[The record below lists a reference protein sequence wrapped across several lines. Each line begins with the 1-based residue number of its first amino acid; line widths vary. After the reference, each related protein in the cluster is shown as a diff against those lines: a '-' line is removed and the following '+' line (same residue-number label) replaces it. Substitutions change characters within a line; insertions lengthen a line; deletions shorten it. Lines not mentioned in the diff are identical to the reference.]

1 MYTLEVE
8 TTKGKQKE
16 TIYEIHELSFLDK
29 LLSCKDSSKRG
40 VHYLDIPCA
49 FDIETT
55 NIYEKDETGKPK
67 KEPRPYAFM
76 YHWQFCFDDQVV
88 FGRRWESFQ
97 DLLKALEKNLNLNSK
112 NRLVVWVHNLPFE
125 WTFIKDFIEYEDGF
139 FKDERA
145 PLKIVTKGG
154 IEFRCSYALSN
165 MSLQKFCENEID
177 VIHYKLA
184 DTYDYEKIRTP
195 ATPMTSED
203 AQEVDNILR
212 GGFDR
217 LSLKECYSLLV
228 IPGNVFQDKVSLLQW
243 AKIAFKYKVMLITDH
258 ADEYSF
264 DDLFANTEGYKDS
277 DIELQNVIVTANW
290 LVGRE
295 SEKLSENEKESAAF
309 YIASS
314 GALAGKLY
322 DESASMAQ
330 GAGGKK
336 YGTLD
341 GVKGVKLDLLKSEIA
356 SLMDN
361 QVIPMVY
368 SEGRVMAFNNS
379 TLYNGDNTAM
389 KEYPIVRVFDWV
401 KKVLMNFVHEVALE
415 NWDPYNSPKNL
426 KSKIQAFLNDY
437 KGYGNLFQNYEIKE
451 PTQDPVT
458 KRITCDISLTPF
470 YSAKNFII
478 KVAAD
483 KKDKDAQMA

>member
-1 MYTLEVE
+1 MADTEMQKSQAAAQAAGEELQPQKAQKDISQLLSSFGGFNAVRGFMPDADNLNPARKAAKAVFLTDKRFKDKRNDLINDIKGWLAILDEGHSNATEFVDSCKAKEEKYTKVLKQGITDAMYATANLERSYRSLDSFFKTANTDKVKNLRIINVYKDDIADADSGFANEVE
-8 TTKGKQKE
+8 
-16 TIYEIHELSFLDK
+16 D
-29 LLSCKDSSKRG
+29 
-40 VHYLDIPCA
+40 
-49 FDIETT
+49 
-55 NIYEKDETGKPK
+55 
-67 KEPRPYAFM
+67 
-76 YHWQFCFDDQVV
+76 
-88 FGRRWESFQ
+88 
-97 DLLKALEKNLNLNSK
+97 
-112 NRLVVWVHNLPFE
+112 
-125 WTFIKDFIEYEDGF
+125 
-139 FKDERA
+139 
-145 PLKIVTKGG
+145 
-154 IEFRCSYALSN
+154 
-165 MSLQKFCENEID
+165 
-177 VIHYKLA
+177 
-184 DTYDYEKIRTP
+184 
-195 ATPMTSED
+195 
-203 AQEVDNILR
+203 ILR
-212 GGFDR
+212 NGFDR
-217 LSLKECYSLLV
+217 LSLKDCYSLV
-228 IPGNVFQDKVSLLQW
+228 VVPGNVFQDKPTLLQW
-243 AKIAFKYKVMLITDH
+243 AKIAYKYKVMLITDH
-258 ADEYSF
+258 ADEYSY

-277 DIELQNVIVTANW
+277 DAELQNVIMTANW
-290 LVGRE
+290 IVGRE
-295 SEKLSENEKESAAF
+295 AEKMSADEEDSKAF
-309 YIASS
+309 YIAPS

-322 DESASMAQ
+322 DESANMAQ

-368 SEGRVMAFNNS
+368 SEGRVMAFNNT

-426 KSKIQAFLNDY
+426 KARIQAFLNDY

-483 KKDKDAQMA
+483 KRDKEATMA

>member
-1 MYTLEVE
+1 MAETEVKKAIITE
-8 TTKGKQKE
+8 QSAGAEVRSEEKRDA
-16 TIYEIHELSFLDK
+16 SK
-29 LLSCKDSSKRG
+29 LLSTFGGFNAVRGFMPDADNLNPTKKAAKAVFLSDKRFKEKRESLVNDIKGWLEILNENHGSATEVVDACKAKEDRFQRVLSQGITDALNATANLERSYRSLDSFFKT
-40 VHYLDIPCA
+40 A
-49 FDIETT
+49 
-55 NIYEKDETGKPK
+55 NAEK
-67 KEPRPYAFM
+67 
-76 YHWQFCFDDQVV
+76 V
-88 FGRRWESFQ
+88 
-97 DLLKALEKNLNLNSK
+97 KNLRIINVFKSD
-112 NRLVVWVHNLPFE
+112 
-125 WTFIKDFIEYEDGF
+125 IADADSGF
-139 FKDERA
+139 
-145 PLKIVTKGG
+145 
-154 IEFRCSYALSN
+154 
-165 MSLQKFCENEID
+165 
-177 VIHYKLA
+177 
-184 DTYDYEKIRTP
+184 
-195 ATPMTSED
+195 

-290 LVGRE
+290 IVGRE
-295 SEKLSENEKESAAF
+295 SEKLSEDEKESAAF
-309 YIASS
+309 YIAAS

-379 TLYNGDNTAM
+379 TLYNGDNAAM

>member
-1 MYTLEVE
+1 MSAFGGFNAVRSFLPDSDNLNPARKAAKAVFLSDKRFKEKRDNLINDIKGWIEVLDKDYVGATEFVDACKSKEDKYTKVLEQGITDALYATANLERSYRELDSFFKTANADKVKNLRVINVYKDDIADSDSGFMQEVE
-8 TTKGKQKE
+8 
-16 TIYEIHELSFLDK
+16 
-29 LLSCKDSSKRG
+29 
-40 VHYLDIPCA
+40 
-49 FDIETT
+49 
-55 NIYEKDETGKPK
+55 N
-67 KEPRPYAFM
+67 
-76 YHWQFCFDDQVV
+76 
-88 FGRRWESFQ
+88 
-97 DLLKALEKNLNLNSK
+97 LLK
-112 NRLVVWVHNLPFE
+112 
-125 WTFIKDFIEYEDGF
+125 
-139 FKDERA
+139 
-145 PLKIVTKGG
+145 
-154 IEFRCSYALSN
+154 
-165 MSLQKFCENEID
+165 
-177 VIHYKLA
+177 
-184 DTYDYEKIRTP
+184 
-195 ATPMTSED
+195 
-203 AQEVDNILR
+203 

-217 LSLKECYSLLV
+217 LSLKDCYSLLV
-228 IPGNVFQDKVSLLQW
+228 VPGSVFQDKVTLLQW

-264 DDLFANTEGYKDS
+264 DDLFSNTEGYRDS
-277 DIELQNVIVTANW
+277 DIELQNVVMTANW
-290 LVGRE
+290 IVGRE
-295 SEKLSENEKESAAF
+295 SEKMSEDEKDNPAF
-309 YIASS
+309 FIAPSCS
-314 GALAGKLY
+314 LAGKLY
-322 DESASMAQ
+322 DESANMAQ

-368 SEGRVMAFNNS
+368 SEGRVMAFNNT

-401 KKVLMNFVHEVALE
+401 KKVLMNYVHEVALE

-426 KSKIQAFLNDY
+426 KARIQAFLNDY

-478 KVAAD
+478 KVSAD
-483 KKDKDAQMA
+483 KRDKEAQMA

>member
-1 MYTLEVE
+1 MQKSQAAAQAAGEELQQQKKEQKDVSQLLKAFGGFNAVRGFLPDADNMNPARKAAKAVFLTDKRFKDKRNDLINDIKGWLSILNEEHANPTEFVDACKAKEEKYTNVLKQGITDALYATANLERSYRALDSFFKTANTDKVKNLRIINVFKDDIADADSGFANEVE
-8 TTKGKQKE
+8 T
-16 TIYEIHELSFLDK
+16 
-29 LLSCKDSSKRG
+29 LLR
-40 VHYLDIPCA
+40 
-49 FDIETT
+49 
-55 NIYEKDETGKPK
+55 N
-67 KEPRPYAFM
+67 
-76 YHWQFCFDDQVV
+76 
-88 FGRRWESFQ
+88 
-97 DLLKALEKNLNLNSK
+97 
-112 NRLVVWVHNLPFE
+112 
-125 WTFIKDFIEYEDGF
+125 
-139 FKDERA
+139 
-145 PLKIVTKGG
+145 
-154 IEFRCSYALSN
+154 
-165 MSLQKFCENEID
+165 
-177 VIHYKLA
+177 
-184 DTYDYEKIRTP
+184 
-195 ATPMTSED
+195 
-203 AQEVDNILR
+203 
-212 GGFDR
+212 GFDR
-217 LSLKECYSLLV
+217 LSLKDCYSLV
-228 IPGNVFQDKVSLLQW
+228 VVPGNVFQDKPTLLQW
-243 AKIAFKYKVMLITDH
+243 AKIAYKYKVMLITDH

-277 DIELQNVIVTANW
+277 DAELQNVIMTANW
-290 LVGRE
+290 IVGRE
-295 SEKLSENEKESAAF
+295 TEKLSADEEDSKAF
-309 YIASS
+309 YVYPSA
-314 GALAGKLY
+314 ALAGKLY
-322 DESASMAQ
+322 DESANMAQ

-368 SEGRVMAFNNS
+368 SEGRVMAFNNT

-426 KSKIQAFLNDY
+426 KARIQAFLNDY

-483 KKDKDAQMA
+483 KRDKEATMA